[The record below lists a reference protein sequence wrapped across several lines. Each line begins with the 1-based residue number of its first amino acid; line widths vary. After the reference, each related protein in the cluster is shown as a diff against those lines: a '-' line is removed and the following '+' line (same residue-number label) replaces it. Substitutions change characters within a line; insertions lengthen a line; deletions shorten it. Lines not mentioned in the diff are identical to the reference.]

1 MKKYLIKRNI
11 DGASSIPQ
19 DNLDQIGKSSESVL
33 QKMRAEGKQIEQEH
47 SYIAG
52 DSVFC
57 VYNAASENLIKE
69 HAQQANVPVNE
80 VTEITNILKHNT
92 NK

>member
-19 DNLDQIGKSSESVL
+19 ENLDQIGKSSESVL

-52 DSVFC
+52 ASVFC
-57 VYNAASENLIKE
+57 VYNAASENLIQE